1 MWEFKTTAR
10 SSLRIG
16 TDYILP
22 ASVVRDLVIYIDSDV
37 SMRTHV
43 TRTVSVCFTVLRQ
56 LRNIRRSVTRPVLQ
70 SLVSSLVLSRLDFS
84 NSTLLGI
91 SAHLFQRLRLVM
103 NAATRLIFLSSK
115 FDHVT
120 LVLRQL
126 HWLKVHERI
135 NFKLAVLA
143 YKWLRGLTLP
153 YLIDKLCRL
162 DFEARQQLRFI
173 TDCLS
178 NSPSRLPLLVS
189 GTICHSTS
197 LLCFLYTSL
206 HLGWK
211 PTSLQFPFQNSFECT
226 VPVKWLRH
234 Y

>member
-1 MWEFKTTAR
+1 MALT
-10 SSLRIG
+10 
-16 TDYILP
+16 
-22 ASVVRDLVIYIDSDV
+22 
-37 SMRTHV
+37 
-43 TRTVSVCFTVLRQ
+43 TVLRTNV
-56 LRNIRRSVTRPVLQ
+56 LHCDTRYRRSCNRILIGIYTCSTQRHNSIHRSVSRPVLQ

-197 LLCFLYTSL
+197 LLCFLFTSL
-206 HLGWK
+206 HLG
-211 PTSLQFPFQNSFECT
+211 
-226 VPVKWLRH
+226 
-234 Y
+234 